1 MIRICELCIKI
12 YEPEE
17 INNVR
22 VLKTFDGFTVDL
34 RLQQFRKVDFE
45 LEFENIEFID
55 FISPLGQKLLKRMHA
70 SVIN

>member
-1 MIRICELCIKI
+1 MIIICELCIKT

-17 INNVR
+17 IKGVR
-22 VLKTFDGFTVDL
+22 TLKTFDGFTVDL

-45 LEFENIEFID
+45 MGIEDIVFID
-55 FISPLGQKLLKRMHA
+55 FDSQKGQKLLKKMHA